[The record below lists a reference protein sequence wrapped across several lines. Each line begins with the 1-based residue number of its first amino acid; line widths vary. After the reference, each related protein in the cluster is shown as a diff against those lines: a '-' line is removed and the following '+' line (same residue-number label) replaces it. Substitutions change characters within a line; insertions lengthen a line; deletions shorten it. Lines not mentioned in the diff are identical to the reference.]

1 MTFPAHALAHA
12 LVDFVKTFFLLPSSC
27 HVSDVFRNVYQILFL
42 FARSRKKKRGQ
53 NAPSKF
59 ALARFPLFSSV
70 WPSVFGLHLGLLRLH
85 SGLSGMTR
93 LSHEEK
99 DMWFVEDKTPA
110 IRNSKREKDWIARGN
125 FPLSIFVLFSKKSV
139 TYHDLERTNVVQ
151 LR

>member
-1 MTFPAHALAHA
+1 MSAMYFEMFIRFFSSSLA
-12 LVDFVKTFFLLPSSC
+12 
-27 HVSDVFRNVYQILFL
+27 RG
-42 FARSRKKKRGQ
+42 KKKRGL

-110 IRNSKREKDWIARGN
+110 IRNSKREKEWIARGN
-125 FPLSIFVLFSKKSV
+125 FPLSHFCPLSK
-139 TYHDLERTNVVQ
+139 YHDLERTKVV
-151 LR
+151 

>member
-1 MTFPAHALAHA
+1 MSAMYFEMFIRFFSSSLA
-12 LVDFVKTFFLLPSSC
+12 
-27 HVSDVFRNVYQILFL
+27 RG
-42 FARSRKKKRGQ
+42 KKRGQ